1 MAKQIYDV
9 LKQEH
14 KQVSEL
20 LKQMTEGEPS
30 KEQINELYMMLEAHT
45 QAEEKTLYQDLNKSE
60 ETHELVLEAI
70 EEHHVADVLLGE
82 IREMNPSD
90 ERTKAKLKV
99 LKESI
104 EHHVH
109 EEEDELFPKAQQIMD
124 GQWAE
129 EMAQQFQQQEQQI
142 KQQLQ

>member
-1 MAKQIYDV
+1 MAQQIYDV

-14 KQVSEL
+14 QEV
-20 LKQMTEGEPS
+20 KQMLEQMTQSEPS
-30 KEQINELYMMLEAHT
+30 KEQIDKLYTMLEAHT
-45 QAEEKTLYQDLNKSE
+45 QAEEKTLYQDLTKKDQ
-60 ETHELVLEAI
+60 THELILEAI
-70 EEHHVADVLLGE
+70 EEHHVADVLLKE
-82 IREMNPSD
+82 IRQMDPGD

-109 EEEDELFPKAQQIMD
+109 EEEDELFPKAQKMMD

-129 EMAQQFQQQEQQI
+129 QMAEQYQQKEQQLK
-142 KQQLQ
+142 KQMQ